1 MKCLTRTGPSVRLEM
16 VMLGWHWQQVVAP
29 RLAIKFFESSL
40 QPTYFIY
47 SPLAAA
53 MLGMK
58 NLSL

>member
-1 MKCLTRTGPSVRLEM
+1 M